1 MDAEENSKARREAV
15 RAGRER
21 GEAAFHAPLLVI
33 RLTAIAALLSLLFLS
48 PSGGGHHLNAL
59 FDA

>member
-1 MDAEENSKARREAV
+1 MDAEENGKVRREAV

-21 GEAAFHAPLLVI
+21 GKAAFHALLLVI
-33 RLTAIAALLSLLFLS
+33 RLTAIAALFCLLFLG